1 MVPHKF
7 GLEHLGKASGD
18 SQDDLG
24 RTGRVCRCCKVGGG
38 GAREMLLY
46 ECHCLTGKLWLK
58 EEEGGLEGNEL
69 GRKGE

>member
-1 MVPHKF
+1 M
-7 GLEHLGKASGD
+7 
-18 SQDDLG
+18 
-24 RTGRVCRCCKVGGG
+24 GGG